1 MILERITSALREIR
15 ITRMGREAVS
25 CAATGDSVGARV
37 AWLRLS
43 REIERRTPQ
52 QVERMERAQA
62 LFRRRA
68 P

>member
-1 MILERITSALREIR
+1 MIVERLTSAVRELR
-15 ITRMGREAVS
+15 ITRMGREAVRL
-25 CAATGDSVGARV
+25 AALGDQLGSRV
-37 AWLRLS
+37 AWLRLT